1 MLSLAPFSAANDD
14 EAPFVK
20 GHGVHSLEALER
32 QDLIIESTPELEEAT
47 SRHPVALTPVLLDLI
62 DPDDPCDPIARQF
75 VPSPLEVIEDDRARM
90 DPIGDETNSPLPGII
105 HRYPDRL
112 LLNLLHVCPAYC
124 RFCFRRSRVGEG
136 KGVLSPEDTGR
147 ALEYIRE
154 HKEVWEVILSG
165 GEPLMLSTR
174 RLREIL
180 IDLRSISHVRAL
192 RIHTRAPITMP
203 EKMTPEL
210 VRLLAGGSKPMSL
223 LIHCNHPRELSPAA
237 LGAIGR
243 LADAGL
249 SLYSQS
255 VLLKGVNDDPEI
267 LATLMRRFV
276 ECRIKPHYLHH
287 PDLARGT
294 KHFRVS
300 LNQGI
305 DLVQQLHDRLSG
317 LCQPRYM
324 LDIPGGH
331 GKVNILSG
339 QVKKANDGWL
349 VKNFKGQE
357 FLYKE

>member
-1 MLSLAPFSAANDD
+1 MLSLAPFAAANDD

-20 GHGVHSLEALER
+20 GLATRSLKALQEH
-32 QDLIIESTPELEEAT
+32 DLLDDITPELEEAAF
-47 SRHPVALTPVLLDLI
+47 RHPVSLTPLLVDLI
-62 DPDDPCDPIARQF
+62 DPDDIADPIARQF
-75 VPSPLEVIEDDRARM
+75 VPSPLEIEEDGQALS
-90 DPIGDETNSPLPGII
+90 DPIGDQANAPVTGIV

-112 LLNLLHVCPAYC
+112 LLNLLHACPAYC
-124 RFCFRRSRVGEG
+124 RFCFRRGKVGRNG
-136 KGVLSPEDTGR
+136 GLLSPEDTTR
-147 ALEYIRE
+147 AMAYIRE

-165 GEPLMLSTR
+165 GEPLMLSPR
-174 RLREIL
+174 RLRETL
-180 IDLRSISHVRAL
+180 MELRAMAHIRAL
-192 RIHTRAPITMP
+192 RIHTRAPITIP
-203 EKMTPEL
+203 ERMTPEL
-210 VRLLAGGSKPMSL
+210 VRLLASGTKPVSL

-243 LADAGL
+243 LADAGIPL
-249 SLYSQS
+249 FSQS

-300 LNQGI
+300 LSEGMTI
-305 DLVQQLHDRLSG
+305 VRQLHGTLSG

-331 GKVNILSG
+331 GKAAILSD
-339 QVKKANDGWL
+339 QVKKIGEDWL
-349 VKNFKGQE
+349 VTNFKGQD